1 MAEITEVAR
10 HISTKFG
17 ELELTTDKLDVLVYY
32 SQALSLVKRG
42 KPLFEDDLY
51 AWMLAPASPVLYEHY
66 VYGLP
71 IFVSKEMFEPSKKPL
86 TLDEI
91 VIVDRVCEKY
101 GNIHRK
107 ELGDMVR
114 ASKPWIDGR
123 RGHDSDDDG
132 GWLIPKNEI
141 AEYYK
146 NSIKSD
152 YFNIL
157 PENAIKD
164 LTKFSSV
171 SSEIFSFV
179 G

>member
-10 HISTKFG
+10 HILTKFR
-17 ELELTTDKLDVLVYY
+17 ELELVTSKLDMLLYY
-32 SQALSLVKRG
+32 SQALSLVKRDR
-42 KPLFEDDLY
+42 PLFEDDLY
-51 AWMLAPASPVLYEHY
+51 AWMLAPASPILYEHY

-86 TLDEI
+86 TPDEI

-123 RGHDSDDDG
+123 RGHDYDDDG
-132 GWLIPKNEI
+132 GWLIPKEEI
-141 AEYYK
+141 AQYYR
-146 NSIKSD
+146 NDVKSN
-152 YFNIL
+152 YSNVL
-157 PENAIKD
+157 PENTIKD
-164 LTKFSSV
+164 LTTLR
-171 SSEIFSFV
+171 ELL
-179 G
+179 